1 VKLNRE
7 DLLSLEA
14 FDRQRDTLKA
24 ALTAHKKDRT
34 VHLGE
39 HMTLI
44 FEDRQTVMFQI
55 HEMLRIEKTF
65 SAEGIDDELSAYN
78 PLIPD
83 GSNFKATLLI
93 EYSTA
98 ERPRALAR
106 LAGVEHRIFL
116 EIEGFPRVY
125 AIADEDLSR
134 STAEK
139 TSAVH
144 FLRFQLTSAM
154 KEGLAAGAQVKLGC
168 DHTEYPQHI
177 DTLPDRIL
185 ASLLKDLDFSGS

>member
-1 VKLNRE
+1 MKLTRH

-14 FDRQRDTLKA
+14 YDRQRETLKA
-24 ALTAHKKDRT
+24 ALAVHKKDRT

-44 FEDRQTVMFQI
+44 FEDRETVMFQI

-65 SAEGIDDELSAYN
+65 SVEGIEDELSAYN

-106 LAGVEHRIFL
+106 LAGVEHRLFL
-116 EIEGFPRVY
+116 EIEGFPRTY

-144 FLRFQLTSAM
+144 FLRFQLSAAM
-154 KEGLAAGAQVKLGC
+154 KKGLAAGAQVKLGC

-177 DTLPDRIL
+177 DTLPDNIL
-185 ASLLKDLDFSGS
+185 ASLLKDLDFSAP